1 MFIFATV
8 MLLLSI
14 LWFSLVMIRE
24 PRTLWSGASFLFLL
38 LQSAI
43 WLMAVLFMNSERIMA
58 NRLMMLLLAL
68 ALLVVMVLIV
78 VFPVAF
84 IGVFFWEGIKIIRRE
99 GLRPA
104 NALSLLFAAGL
115 VIYTLVWPLFMTQIR
130 DVWVFALSVILSLAV
145 MWLLGIFAVFCFS
158 ALLNL
163 VHVKKNRG
171 LDQVVVLGSG
181 LMGDRLTPLLKN
193 RVDRGIQVMSRNPGS
208 LLILSGGQGPGE
220 ELPEGQA
227 MAAYAL
233 EQGVDPERIR
243 VEDKSLNTEQNLLY
257 SSQLFAGPATA
268 VVSTRYHV
276 FRALVLARM
285 QGIPAIGYGS
295 KTKWYFTLNAIL
307 REYAGYLKLS
317 WKTQL
322 LAIAILSLP
331 VLLLAC
337 LSSWG

>member
-1 MFIFATV
+1 MFIFATI

-58 NRLMMLLLAL
+58 NRLMMLLLTL
-68 ALLVVMVLIV
+68 ALLVVMVLIA

-84 IGVFFWEGIKIIRRE
+84 IGVFFWEGIKNIRRE

-181 LMGDRLTPLLKN
+181 LMGDQLTPLLKS
-193 RVDRGIQVMSRNPGS
+193 RVDRGIQVMDRNPGS
-208 LLILSGGQGPGE
+208 LLILSGGQGSGE

-268 VVSTRYHV
+268 VV
-276 FRALVLARM
+276 
-285 QGIPAIGYGS
+285 
-295 KTKWYFTLNAIL
+295 
-307 REYAGYLKLS
+307 
-317 WKTQL
+317 
-322 LAIAILSLP
+322 
-331 VLLLAC
+331 
-337 LSSWG
+337 